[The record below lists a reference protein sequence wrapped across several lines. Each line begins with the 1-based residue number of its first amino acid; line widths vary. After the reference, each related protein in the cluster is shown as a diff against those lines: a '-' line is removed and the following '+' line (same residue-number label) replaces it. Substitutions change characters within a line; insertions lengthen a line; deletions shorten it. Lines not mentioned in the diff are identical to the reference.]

1 MTEDNNK
8 NGKKDFSKEKNSE
21 DIPEGI
27 KKALDRLILHIK
39 IFGPQMTVTQRAK
52 TIKQPRGGYVKRL
65 DFEETSL
72 GPGEEELH
80 EYENVHASLIGMGVD
95 YLTRYILTGDLEDS
109 FKISLLGAR
118 TINKIRTANK
128 LMRGISGTDDQ
139 SIINAIKLSG
149 FDVLYRSGRFGYIPV
164 NQIKPD
170 IDTVEN
176 VRIMVQR
183 TLNFF
188 KLYGPL
194 VLSGFSFEGGY
205 TKIIASGDAD
215 YLTEDTLWDLKVLK
229 NYISK
234 NHIMQLLIY
243 WRMGL
248 RSDYETFKN
257 VKFLGIY
264 NPRKNKVFIYDLCKL
279 PYETIRIIDEEII
292 GYTTPSLIYF

>member
-1 MTEDNNK
+1 M
-8 NGKKDFSKEKNSE
+8 KKRFFKRKKSE
-21 DIPEGI
+21 DIPEGL

-39 IFGPQMTVTQRAK
+39 IFGPQMTGTQRAK
-52 TIKQPRGGYVKRL
+52 TIKQTRDVYVKRL
-65 DFEETSL
+65 DFEEISL
-72 GPGEEELH
+72 GPGEEGLH
-80 EYENVHASLIGMGVD
+80 EYENVHASLIGMAVD
-95 YLTRYILTGDLEDS
+95 YLTRYILTSDLEDS

-128 LMRGISGTDDQ
+128 LMRGISGKDDQ

-205 TKIIASGDAD
+205 TKIIASGYAD
-215 YLTEDTLWDLKVLK
+215 YLSEDTLWDLKVLK
-229 NYISK
+229 NHISK

-243 WRMGL
+243 CRMGL

-264 NPRKNKVFIYDLCKL
+264 NTRKNKVFIYDLCKL
-279 PYETIRIIDEEII
+279 PYEIIRIIDEEII
-292 GYTTPSLIYF
+292 GYTKSFFIFY